1 MLETSKALDT
11 IIFNILSVKTL
22 PLWTPFPCGKV
33 LSRTC
38 PILFIYFINKIESR
52 DSPLRTS
59 LLNKEVGCNNEQS
72 AGNSSNNLDC

>member
-22 PLWTPFPCGKV
+22 PLWSPFT
-33 LSRTC
+33 L
-38 PILFIYFINKIESR
+38 YFFNKIKSR

-59 LLNKEVGCNNEQS
+59 LLNKEIGCNNEQS
-72 AGNSSNNLDC
+72 AGNPSKNLDC